1 MDSLF
6 RHQPVDTSTE
16 MFECVWVNG
25 SFLFYRP
32 NQPHSDG
39 GLIFITTSSNTRP
52 FHGIPQTGWMT
63 LDSWRRETNFRGEL
77 KQTKR
82 KKKQKTPHYRT
93 TLFWRSLKYFF
104 VFHPLGE
111 KKKKPPRDKTSRVRQ
126 TNYTQS
132 PHTYVYP
139 HTKEPKK
146 YYMCKVCYRPV
157 KLYI

>member
-82 KKKQKTPHYRT
+82 KKNKKRPITGRHCFDA
-93 TLFWRSLKYFF
+93 LSNIFWSSILS
-104 VFHPLGE
+104 E
-111 KKKKPPRDKTSRVRQ
+111 KKRRNRPEIRRQ
-126 TNYTQS
+126 GF
-132 PHTYVYP
+132 
-139 HTKEPKK
+139 
-146 YYMCKVCYRPV
+146 V
-157 KLYI
+157 KLITHKAPTRMSTHKRTQKILYV